1 MNRYE
6 IDYYDDV
13 SKIKETLKRIAEA
26 LEAGNVT
33 KAKAISGE
41 NTGLLSAKAIL
52 DSVKVITDDY
62 ASKHPVDKLQ
72 GAKIIPLTITNEEN
86 EK

>member
-13 SKIKETLKRIAEA
+13 SKIKETLKRIAKA

-33 KAKAISGE
+33 KAKEILDE
-41 NTGLLSAKAIL
+41 NTDFPAPRQVLKYPQKRLPDI
-52 DSVKVITDDY
+52 
-62 ASKHPVDKLQ
+62 
-72 GAKIIPLTITNEEN
+72 
-86 EK
+86 